1 MNKIEI
7 DYQMKKLEEA
17 IRLLELIQQ
26 ANRRIDGLY
35 ELINGIGGHFKSL
48 KEGYLKQIEIT
59 EFAKER
65 LITRYNNLLNKQ

>member
-1 MNKIEI
+1 MNKIEV

-48 KEGYLKQIEIT
+48 KESYLKQIEIT

-65 LITRYNNLLNKQ
+65 LITRYNNLLNK

>member
-26 ANRRIDGLY
+26 ANRRIDSLY
-35 ELINGIGGHFKSL
+35 ESINGIGGYFKAL
-48 KEGYLKQIEIT
+48 KESYLKQIEIT

-65 LITRYNNLLNKQ
+65 LITRYNNLLNK

>member
-35 ELINGIGGHFKSL
+35 ESVNGIGGHFKSL
-48 KEGYLKQIEIT
+48 KESYLKQIEIT

-65 LITRYNNLLNKQ
+65 LIIRYNNLLNK